1 MTQDRK
7 ATWDNLSRLWSDPQT
22 KVLNIQGNKYAI
34 MSDIHLGD
42 GKDADDFRKNEE
54 ALKRALDHYKKN
66 GYKLIL
72 LGDIEEFWQFDLHSI
87 KGRYDNTIYKS
98 IRALDDANVFR
109 LWGNHDSEWRAF
121 EDPATTK
128 QEKITGAA
136 EALKMKDKDGN
147 DVILL
152 LHGHQGSTESDKTS
166 WFSRFWVRLFKS
178 VEAAAKWLKLYGH
191 PAAAKSQIAKDYE
204 EIFYSWAKKNKA
216 IVICGHSH
224 RAIFASR
231 SYIEKL
237 KEQIRELQKKLRED
251 ETLSEKEKKK
261 IIDQIYEKTI
271 DLADEKKKNREITAT
286 DKLKDLKPC
295 YFNTGCALY
304 TDGITAIEIGN
315 DQIRLVEWNRKAKKT
330 EPTEFDRGELSKY
343 IEDVTKGS

>member
-1 MTQDRK
+1 MSQDRT
-7 ATWDNLSRLWSDPQT
+7 ATWKNLDRLWRDPNT
-22 KVLNIQGNKYAI
+22 ALLNITGNKYAI
-34 MSDIHLGD
+34 ISDIHLGD
-42 GKDADDFRKNEE
+42 GKDADDFRKNED
-54 ALKRALDHYKKN
+54 ALKRALDHYKKD

-87 KGRYDNTIYKS
+87 RGRYDNTIYKK
-98 IRALDDANVFR
+98 IRALGDDNVFR
-109 LWGNHDSEWRAF
+109 VWGNHDSEWRAF
-121 EDPATTK
+121 DDPATTK
-128 QEKITGAA
+128 QERIAGAA
-136 EALKMKDKDGN
+136 EALKMKDKDGKEC
-147 DVILL
+147 VLL

-204 EIFYSWAKKNKA
+204 QIFYSWAKKNKV

-237 KEQIRELQKKLRED
+237 EQEIRELQKEVLYDKS
-251 ETLSEKEKKK
+251 LSEKEKNRK
-261 IIDQIYEKTI
+261 IEEIRKKTI
-271 DLADEKKKNREITAT
+271 ELADEEQKNRRISPT
-286 DKLKDLKPC
+286 DPGREPLPC

-304 TDGITAIEIGN
+304 TDGITAIEIAH
-315 DQIRLVEWNRKAKKT
+315 DQIRLVRWNRKAKKT
-330 EPTEFDRGELSKY
+330 EPTQFDEHKLSDY
-343 IEDVTKGS
+343 IANVI

>member
-1 MTQDRK
+1 MSQDK
-7 ATWDNLSRLWSDPQT
+7 TATWKNLDRLWRDPDT
-22 KVLNIQGNKYAI
+22 RVLNITGNKYAI

-42 GKDADDFRKNEE
+42 GKDADDFRKNED

-87 KGRYDNTIYKS
+87 KARYDNTIYKK
-98 IRALDDANVFR
+98 IRALGDANVSR
-109 LWGNHDSEWRAF
+109 VWGNHDSEWQAF
-121 EDPATTK
+121 DDPATAK
-128 QEKITGAA
+128 QEKSAGAA
-136 EALKMKDKDGN
+136 EALKMKDGQGKEC
-147 DVILL
+147 ILL

-204 EIFYSWAKKNKA
+204 QIFYSWAKRNKV

-237 KEQIRELQKKLRED
+237 EQEIRDLQKEVLYDK
-251 ETLSEKEKKK
+251 TLTEKEKNRK
-261 IIDQIYEKTI
+261 IEEIRKKTI
-271 DLADEKKKNREITAT
+271 ELADEEQKNRRISPT
-286 DKLKDLKPC
+286 DPGREPLPC

-304 TDGITAIEIGN
+304 TDGITAIEIAN
-315 DQIRLVEWNRKAKKT
+315 DRIRLVRWNRKAKKT
-330 EPTEFDRGELSKY
+330 EPTEFDKEKLSEF
-343 IEDVTKGS
+343 IQSVSTG